1 MTLNIFFFSITFK
14 KREVSLQEAVQQE
27 MVEKLYEEN
36 KDRQISMLHF
46 M

>member
-14 KREVSLQEAVQQE
+14 NREVSLEEAVNQE
-27 MVEKLYEEN
+27 MVEKLYEQN
-36 KDRQISMLHF
+36 KDRQISMYRY